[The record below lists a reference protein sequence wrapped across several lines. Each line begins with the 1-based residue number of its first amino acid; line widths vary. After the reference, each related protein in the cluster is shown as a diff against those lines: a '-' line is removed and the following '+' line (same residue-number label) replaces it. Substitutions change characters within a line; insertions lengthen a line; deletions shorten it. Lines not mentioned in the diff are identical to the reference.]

1 MHATGDHF
9 ENLFTPLALKK
20 CPGTPTFLL
29 IDKLTRKTP
38 PMRSRTQGFT
48 LIELVV
54 VITILGILAAF
65 AVPRFTSLSSSA
77 RIAAISSFAGS
88 LQSAAALAHAQY
100 LASGT
105 SPASITMEG
114 TTVTLAFGYPDASAT
129 GIVAALQSTS
139 GFTASGTTSP
149 ITFSLALATTPANC
163 SVTYTIATA
172 TASAQV
178 GTGGTGA
185 PVTSGC

>member
-1 MHATGDHF
+1 MRAAADQV
-9 ENLFTPLALKK
+9 ENPFTPLALKK
-20 CPGTPTFLL
+20 RPGTPTLLL
-29 IDKLTRKTP
+29 IDNFTRNTV
-38 PMRSRTQGFT
+38 PMRSRTRNQGFT

-77 RIAAISSFAGS
+77 RVAAISSFAGS

-100 LASGT
+100 LAAGN
-105 SPASITMEG
+105 SPTSITMEG
-114 TTVTLAFGYPDASAT
+114 TTVSLAFGYPDAT
-129 GIVAALQSTS
+129 GIVSAMQSTS
-139 GFTASGTTSP
+139 GFTPSGTTSP
-149 ITFSLALATTPANC
+149 VTFSLASATTPANC

-178 GTGGTGA
+178 GTGGNGA
-185 PVTSGC
+185 PVISGC

>member
-1 MHATGDHF
+1 
-9 ENLFTPLALKK
+9 
-20 CPGTPTFLL
+20 
-29 IDKLTRKTP
+29 
-38 PMRSRTQGFT
+38 MRSRTQGFT

-77 RIAAISSFAGS
+77 RVAAISSFAGS

-100 LASGT
+100 LASGN
-105 SPASITMEG
+105 SPSSISMEG
-114 TTVTLAFGYPDASAT
+114 ANVTLAYGYPDASAT
-129 GIVAALQSTS
+129 GIFNALQSTS
-139 GFTASGTTSP
+139 GFTPSTAGGVV
-149 ITFSLALATTPANC
+149 TFSLASATTPANC

-172 TASAQV
+172 SSSAAV
-178 GTGGTGA
+178 GTNGTGA

>member
-1 MHATGDHF
+1 
-9 ENLFTPLALKK
+9 
-20 CPGTPTFLL
+20 
-29 IDKLTRKTP
+29 
-38 PMRSRTQGFT
+38 MRSRTRTQGFT

-77 RIAAISSFAGS
+77 RVAAITSFAGS

-100 LASGT
+100 LAAGN
-105 SPASITMEG
+105 SPATIPMEG
-114 TTVTLAFGYPDASAT
+114 TTVNLTYGYPDASVN
-129 GIVAALQSTS
+129 GIGAAMQSTS

-149 ITFSLALATTPANC
+149 VTYTLNSATTPSGCA
-163 SVTYTIATA
+163 VTYTIAPSAGSSA
-172 TASAQV
+172 TVS
-178 GTGGTGA
+178 A